1 MKLLTPFSHADILA
15 LQFMWTSLY
24 YGHTQD
30 REARH
35 SRRLAGEATDRRP
48 RGAPQGTGADMAQ
61 GFCVWLTGLSDAGK
75 TTLATLLE
83 QALLERGLSVE
94 VLDGDHIRRA
104 LSPELGFSQ
113 EDRDLNIRRI
123 GFLAQRLAH
132 HGVAVIA
139 AAISPFR
146 RTRDEVRAGFEHFVE
161 VFVSCP
167 IEVLKTR
174 DTKGL
179 YRRFAEG
186 QITGLAGLDDPYEPP
201 LHPEVVVSTDRETPV
216 EGMRRV
222 LGALE
227 LLKLIPA
234 VPGEEYSEEETRVLE
249 KRLKDL
255 GYI

>member
-1 MKLLTPFSHADILA
+1 
-15 LQFMWTSLY
+15 
-24 YGHTQD
+24 
-30 REARH
+30 
-35 SRRLAGEATDRRP
+35 
-48 RGAPQGTGADMAQ
+48 MAQ
-61 GFCVWLTGLSDAGK
+61 GFCVWFTGLSDAGK

-167 IEVLKTR
+167 LEVLKAR

-179 YRRFAEG
+179 YRRYEEG
-186 QITGLAGLDDPYEPP
+186 RLGGLAGLDAPYEPP
-201 LHPEVVVSTDRETPV
+201 LQAEVVISTDRETPA
-216 EGMRRV
+216 EGLRRV
-222 LGALE
+222 LGTLE